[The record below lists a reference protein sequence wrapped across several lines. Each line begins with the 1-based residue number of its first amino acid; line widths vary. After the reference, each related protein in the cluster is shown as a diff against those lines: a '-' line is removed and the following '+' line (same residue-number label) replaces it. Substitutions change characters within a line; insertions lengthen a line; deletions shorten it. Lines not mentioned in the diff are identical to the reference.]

1 MVVPARGGLGDNVEL
16 QANTIATV
24 LAQKLGAS
32 YRQLYVPDCVSED
45 ILNSILK
52 EDIGVRAVVDIIKQ
66 ADILVHGV
74 GRASVMARHRRLGSE
89 VIAKLEAD
97 GAVGEAFGQ
106 YCALDGRQVYMTNNA
121 GLMLQDLQHTVD
133 FDLVFLAMDPGY
145 APEGR
150 KHLEENAKRLDIP
163 LEIFDTDVLRVA
175 GVHSAEHPC
184 FLCAKMRRGY
194 LYTEARKRGCNK
206 IALGH
211 HYDDAIGTVLMGLI
225 YGGQM
230 QAMLP
235 RVKAKN
241 YEGMELIRPLYFTRE
256 QSVIDWAEY
265 CGLTFLPCDCPA
277 KKLESDTKR
286 AEIKQLIAS
295 LAANNPQIEANIF
308 NAVKNVDTAKLLG
321 WRDANGK
328 HNFLDQFE

>member
-1 MVVPARGGLGDNVEL
+1 MTAKEIKRTLQSEFVRTLRKPFVDAVKAYGLVKPSDKVAVCISGGKDSML
-16 QANTIATV
+16 
-24 LAQKLGAS
+24 LAL
-32 YRQLYVPDCVSED
+32 L
-45 ILNSILK
+45 
-52 EDIGVRAVVDIIKQ
+52 
-66 ADILVHGV
+66 
-74 GRASVMARHRRLGSE
+74 
-89 VIAKLEAD
+89 
-97 GAVGEAFGQ
+97 
-106 YCALDGRQVYMTNNA
+106 
-121 GLMLQDLQHTVD
+121 LQDLQHTVD

-225 YGGQM
+225 YGGQV

-241 YEGMELIRPLYFTRE
+241 YEGMELIRPLYLVKEADIEAWRDFNNLRFLQCACRFTEER
-256 QSVIDWAEY
+256 D
-265 CGLTFLPCDCPA
+265 G
-277 KKLESDTKR
+277 
-286 AEIKQLIAS
+286 
-295 LAANNPQIEANIF
+295 AANGVGESKRQEM
-308 NAVKNVDTAKLLG
+308 KLLLRELKKTNPNIEKSMFRAIHG
-321 WRDANGK
+321 VQ
-328 HNFLDQFE
+328 LDTFPGFKFRGRAFAFPEAYNLRGASSAEDEAAL

>member
-1 MVVPARGGLGDNVEL
+1 MTAKEIKRTLQSEFVRTLRKPFVDAVKAYGLVKPSDKVAVCISGGKDSML
-16 QANTIATV
+16 
-24 LAQKLGAS
+24 LAL
-32 YRQLYVPDCVSED
+32 L
-45 ILNSILK
+45 
-52 EDIGVRAVVDIIKQ
+52 
-66 ADILVHGV
+66 
-74 GRASVMARHRRLGSE
+74 
-89 VIAKLEAD
+89 
-97 GAVGEAFGQ
+97 
-106 YCALDGRQVYMTNNA
+106 
-121 GLMLQDLQHTVD
+121 LQDLQHTVD

-150 KHLEENAKRLDIP
+150 RHLEENAKRLDIP

-175 GVHSAEHPC
+175 GIHSAEHPC

-225 YGGQM
+225 YGGQV

-256 QSVIDWAEY
+256 QSVLDWAEY

-286 AEIKQLIAS
+286 AEIKQLLKA
-295 LAANNPQIEANIF
+295 LRETNPDVE
-308 NAVKNVDTAKLLG
+308 KNVFSAIHAVSLDTMPG
-321 WRDANGK
+321 WKIGEK
-328 HNFLDQFE
+328 EYSFLDDYDNWEATHRPADK

>member
-1 MVVPARGGLGDNVEL
+1 MTAKEIKRTLQSEFVRTLRKPFVDAVKAYGLVKPSDKVAVCISGGKDSML
-16 QANTIATV
+16 
-24 LAQKLGAS
+24 LAL
-32 YRQLYVPDCVSED
+32 L
-45 ILNSILK
+45 
-52 EDIGVRAVVDIIKQ
+52 
-66 ADILVHGV
+66 
-74 GRASVMARHRRLGSE
+74 
-89 VIAKLEAD
+89 
-97 GAVGEAFGQ
+97 
-106 YCALDGRQVYMTNNA
+106 
-121 GLMLQDLQHTVD
+121 LQDLQHTVD
-133 FDLVFLAMDPGY
+133 FDLVFLSMDPGY
-145 APEGR
+145 ALEGR

-225 YGGQM
+225 YGGQV

-256 QSVIDWAEY
+256 QSVLDWAEY
-265 CGLTFLPCDCPA
+265 CAVRLSGKKAGKRHQTRGNQAADRVSRGKQPA
-277 KKLESDTKR
+277 DRSEYLQRGQER
-286 AEIKQLIAS
+286 RYCQAAR
-295 LAANNPQIEANIF
+295 LARCERQ
-308 NAVKNVDTAKLLG
+308 T
-321 WRDANGK
+321 
-328 HNFLDQFE
+328 

>member
-1 MVVPARGGLGDNVEL
+1 MTAKEIKRTLQSEFVRTLRKPFVDAVKAYGLVKPSDKVAVCISGGKDSML
-16 QANTIATV
+16 
-24 LAQKLGAS
+24 LAL
-32 YRQLYVPDCVSED
+32 L
-45 ILNSILK
+45 
-52 EDIGVRAVVDIIKQ
+52 
-66 ADILVHGV
+66 
-74 GRASVMARHRRLGSE
+74 
-89 VIAKLEAD
+89 
-97 GAVGEAFGQ
+97 
-106 YCALDGRQVYMTNNA
+106 
-121 GLMLQDLQHTVD
+121 LQDLQHTVD

-194 LYTEARKRGCNK
+194 LYTEARRRGCNK

-225 YGGQM
+225 YGGQV

-241 YEGMELIRPLYFTRE
+241 YEGMELIRPMYMVREADIKAWRDYNHLHFIQCACRFTERC
-256 QSVIDWAEY
+256 AT
-265 CGLTFLPCDCPA
+265 CGGE
-277 KKLESDTKR
+277 KGSKR
-286 AEIKQLIAS
+286 DEMKELIAE
-295 LAANNPQIEANIF
+295 LRKRCDTIDMNIF
-308 NAVKNVDTAKLLG
+308 NSV
-321 WRDANGK
+321 
-328 HNFLDQFE
+328 HNINLKTVIGYHKGDWTYSFLDDYDGEEKKMPR

>member
-1 MVVPARGGLGDNVEL
+1 MTAKEIKRTLQSEFVRTLRKPFVDAVKAYGLVKPSDKVAVCISGGKDSML
-16 QANTIATV
+16 
-24 LAQKLGAS
+24 LAL
-32 YRQLYVPDCVSED
+32 L
-45 ILNSILK
+45 
-52 EDIGVRAVVDIIKQ
+52 
-66 ADILVHGV
+66 
-74 GRASVMARHRRLGSE
+74 
-89 VIAKLEAD
+89 
-97 GAVGEAFGQ
+97 
-106 YCALDGRQVYMTNNA
+106 
-121 GLMLQDLQHTVD
+121 LQDLQHTVD

-163 LEIFDTDVLRVA
+163 LEIFNTDVLHVA

-225 YGGQM
+225 YGGQV

-235 RVKAKN
+235 RMRAKN
-241 YEGMELIRPLYFTRE
+241 YAGMELIRPLCLVRE
-256 QSVIDWAEY
+256 RSVQAWADY

-277 KKLESDTKR
+277 KALANDTRR
-286 AEIKQLIAS
+286 AAVKKLIAS
-295 LAANNPQIEANIF
+295 LAAENPQVEANIL

-321 WRDANGK
+321 WRDGAGR
-328 HNFLDQFE
+328 HSFLDRL

>member
-1 MVVPARGGLGDNVEL
+1 MTAKEIKRTLQSEFVRTLRKPFVDAVKAYGLVKPSDKVAVCISGGKDSML
-16 QANTIATV
+16 
-24 LAQKLGAS
+24 LAL
-32 YRQLYVPDCVSED
+32 L
-45 ILNSILK
+45 
-52 EDIGVRAVVDIIKQ
+52 
-66 ADILVHGV
+66 
-74 GRASVMARHRRLGSE
+74 
-89 VIAKLEAD
+89 
-97 GAVGEAFGQ
+97 
-106 YCALDGRQVYMTNNA
+106 
-121 GLMLQDLQHTVD
+121 LQDLQHTVD

-225 YGGQM
+225 YGGQV

-241 YEGMELIRPLYFTRE
+241 YEGMELIRP
-256 QSVIDWAEY
+256 
-265 CGLTFLPCDCPA
+265 PA